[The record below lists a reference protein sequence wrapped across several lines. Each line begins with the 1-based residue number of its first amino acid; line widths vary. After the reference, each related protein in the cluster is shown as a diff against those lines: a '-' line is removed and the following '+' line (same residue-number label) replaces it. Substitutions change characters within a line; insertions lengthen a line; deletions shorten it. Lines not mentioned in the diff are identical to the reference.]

1 MARLKGFPLFD
12 WIPGRSW
19 RIVAT
24 VDAADEIPDKLPAKG
39 AVLVGSPKHPKWL
52 AFDCPCKTG
61 HRILVSL
68 DRAHFPHWTLYDA
81 KKLTISPSID
91 YVSPERRCH
100 YLVRGGKIFW
110 VKQKEQRRVRKRQT
124 SR

>member
-1 MARLKGFPLFD
+1 LWNWK
-12 WIPGRSW
+12 PGRSW

-24 VDAADEIPDKLPAKG
+24 VEAADEIPIKLPAKG
-39 AVLVGSPKHPKWL
+39 AVLVGSADHPKWL

-61 HRILVSL
+61 HRHRIMVTL
-68 DRAHFPHWTLYDA
+68 DRARYPHWTLHDA

-91 YVSPERRCH
+91 CVSPEHRCH

-110 VKQKEQRRVRKRQT
+110 VKEKEKRRGRKR
-124 SR
+124 